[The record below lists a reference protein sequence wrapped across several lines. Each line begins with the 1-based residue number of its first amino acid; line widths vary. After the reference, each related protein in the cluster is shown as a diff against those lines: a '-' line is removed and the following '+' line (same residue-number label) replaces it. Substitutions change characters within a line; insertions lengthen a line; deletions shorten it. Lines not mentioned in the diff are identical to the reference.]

1 VKKDSDLAVKL
12 NNLPDK
18 PGCYIFKN
26 REDRIIYIGK
36 AASLKKRVKSYFQK
50 SARDPK
56 TEKMIAKIDDFEFF
70 ITSSEREAL
79 LLESNLIKEHKPR
92 YNIDLKDDKRY
103 PFIKVTTYETY
114 PRLLVVRRI
123 QDDKAKYFGPF
134 TNVTA
139 MRRTLKLIR
148 RLFPIRS
155 CSLEIP
161 SKRKYRVCLDYFIG
175 RCPGCCEEGKT
186 TPESYRVMIDE
197 VILFLSG
204 RSREIAQ
211 RLQSRMDQ
219 LSDAMRFEEA
229 AKVRDQLRGIET
241 VIQKQRVVSPDLAD
255 RDAIAVAVEGNDACV
270 ALYQIR
276 EGVLIGQKH
285 FIVDTAGFGQS
296 DIVRNFIPRYYKT
309 ETVFPGEILV
319 PDNFEDIELME
330 DFVSDKAPRRVT
342 ITMPQK
348 GSKADIMK
356 MALSNARHNLNL
368 RLAQKSATRKKAPHA
383 IYSLARDFYLKNL
396 PRSIAACDISNIGK
410 DYAVGSVV
418 YFSDGVPRKSEY
430 RRMRVKTVAGQD
442 DFSMMKEIVGRYFTH
457 LAENGK
463 DNPDLLLIDGGKG
476 QLNAALEALKDL
488 NISDQQAVSLAK
500 KFEEVYLPG
509 RPQPISLPK
518 TSSSIKL
525 LRKIRDEAHRFA
537 VTYHRKLRS
546 RKLQESELDVI
557 PGIGAKR
564 KMDLLAAFGSV
575 ERIKKSTLE
584 DLRATPNIP
593 EKVARSVWEHFNQRE
608 KND

>member
-1 VKKDSDLAVKL
+1 
-12 NNLPDK
+12 
-18 PGCYIFKN
+18 
-26 REDRIIYIGK
+26 
-36 AASLKKRVKSYFQK
+36 
-50 SARDPK
+50 
-56 TEKMIAKIDDFEFF
+56 
-70 ITSSEREAL
+70 
-79 LLESNLIKEHKPR
+79 
-92 YNIDLKDDKRY
+92 
-103 PFIKVTTYETY
+103 
-114 PRLLVVRRI
+114 
-123 QDDKAKYFGPF
+123 
-134 TNVTA
+134 
-139 MRRTLKLIR
+139 
-148 RLFPIRS
+148 
-155 CSLEIP
+155 
-161 SKRKYRVCLDYFIG
+161 
-175 RCPGCCEEGKT
+175 
-186 TPESYRVMIDE
+186 MIDE

-211 RLQSRMDQ
+211 RLQGRMEKF
-219 LSDAMRFEEA
+219 SDEMRFEEA

-270 ALYQIR
+270 ALYQVR

-309 ETVFPGEILV
+309 ETAFPGEILV
-319 PDNFEDIELME
+319 PEIFEDIELME
-330 DFVSDKAPRRVT
+330 DFVSDKATRRVT

-348 GSKADIMK
+348 GSKADILK
-356 MALSNARHNLNL
+356 MAFSNARHNLNL
-368 RLAQKSATRKKAPHA
+368 RLAQKSASRKKAPHA

-396 PRSIAACDISNIGK
+396 PRAIAACDISNIGK

-418 YFSDGVPRKSEY
+418 YFSDGVPKKSEY

-463 DNPDLLLIDGGKG
+463 DNPDLILIDGGKG